1 MKAWQDLETNPHISL
16 YRTRMS
22 LWYIDMGIKIEK
34 FDDRIEIKN
43 TMTSTENFED
53 ISDEDRKI
61 FEEKGWM
68 AGCLHVNIN
77 ALQQKIDWYQHLLN
91 SNCIIGPETMQKKIE
106 KNREKLL
113 YYQQRLVKFV
123 TPYDL

>member
-123 TPYDL
+123 TP